1 MVNIKKYLDF
11 AKVKLREELNPYFA
25 GFRRKQLKNKGFT
38 IISNNCWGGT
48 FIDFSLCHTTPQQ

>member
-1 MVNIKKYLDF
+1 MGKIKDYV
-11 AKVKLREELNPYFA
+11 AIIKVKTRERLNPYFA